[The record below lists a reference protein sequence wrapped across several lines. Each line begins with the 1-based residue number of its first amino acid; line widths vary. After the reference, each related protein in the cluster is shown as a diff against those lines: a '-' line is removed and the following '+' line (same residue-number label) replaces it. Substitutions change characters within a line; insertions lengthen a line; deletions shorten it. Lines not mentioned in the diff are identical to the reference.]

1 MTVRLVRILDSGL
14 GTVKGLLLDPTELPM
29 TRLAS
34 FVVAILAASFAQGAA
49 AQDSGL
55 GRQFSADLGIG
66 VSIDPAFPGADDMKA
81 GPWVIW
87 RNAGFGDG
95 AWLDRDGLSFSP
107 SLNLEGAREAAD
119 NPDLTGLDDIDRAV
133 ELGLKVSYGAGPIDA
148 FATLRKGVSGHSGLT
163 GEVGAKYRSDLGDRV
178 TLWSGI
184 SLGYG
189 DGDYNSTYF
198 GVTPSESST
207 SGYAA
212 FAPGGGFNRATI
224 TLEARYAL
232 TETTALLGGVN
243 YGRLIG
249 DAADSPVVQDRYQ
262 PSLRLGIVRRFSFGF

>member
-1 MTVRLVRILDSGL
+1 MTR
-14 GTVKGLLLDPTELPM
+14 PTEFAAVL
-29 TRLAS
+29 LSA
-34 FVVAILAASFAQGAA
+34 ACLAAALSQGAV

-55 GRQFSADLGIG
+55 GRQLSADLGIG
-66 VSIDPAFPGADDMKA
+66 MSIDPSYPGSDETRA
-81 GPWVIW
+81 GPWLIW

-95 AWLDRDGLSFSP
+95 AWGERDGLSFSP
-107 SLNLEGAREAAD
+107 SLNVEGARDPAD
-119 NPDLTGLDDIDRAV
+119 NADLAGLNEIDRAV
-133 ELGLKVSYGAGPIDA
+133 ELGLKVSYGAGPIGA

-163 GEVGAKYRSDLGDRV
+163 GEVGARYRSDVSDRI

-189 DGDYNSTYF
+189 DGDYNATYF
-198 GVTPSESST
+198 GVTPAESAA
-207 SGYAA
+207 SGYAP
-212 FAPGGGFNRATI
+212 FAPGGGINRAEI

-249 DAADSPVVQDRYQ
+249 DAADSPVVQDRSQ